1 MHIPRIT
8 DFTSDGCNPDRYVE
22 LDGDWHLAVADVVS
36 STVLASQGRDRAVNF
51 VAGSVVAV
59 LSEVLSGAGPA
70 GSPSRRDE
78 PTACQFGGDGAIVA
92 VPPGG
97 EDEAREALAALAH
110 WAETDIGIA
119 LRVGLVPVSALREQG
134 FSTMAALHDFGGGNV
149 LGLFLG
155 HGVIEAER
163 WVKQDARWRIPP
175 KPGPLPGIEGLSCRW
190 DPVPSRRGTVLS
202 VIVDPAH
209 AGRVGITALARAHE
223 RIRTIVAPETSAPF
237 GRGEHLVPPAL
248 PAWALIGLE
257 ARSRAGL
264 AGAIMSRLHA
274 IIGSA
279 LIHLSYRLGMRFGP
293 VDAEQYLRAV
303 ACQSD
308 HSKQG
313 GGLRF
318 VLDVTHQEADAIQA
332 ELEDREQAG
341 EIVFGTARSDAA
353 TMTCLVGDF
362 AMNRHVHFVDG
373 GDLGFWRASAVLKAK
388 LMGQMKA

>member
-8 DFTSDGCNPDRYVE
+8 DFTSDGCNPDRYLE
-22 LDGDWHLAVADVVS
+22 LDNDWHLAVADVVS
-36 STVLASQGRDRAVNF
+36 STVLAKQGRDRAVNF

-59 LSEVLSGAGPA
+59 LSEVLAVG
-70 GSPSRRDE
+70 RDE
-78 PTACQFGGDGAIVA
+78 PIACQFGGDGAIVA

-97 EDEAREALAALAH
+97 ADKARESLAALAH
-110 WAETDIGIA
+110 WAETTIGIS
-119 LRVGLVPVSALREQG
+119 LRVGLVPVSALRDQG

-163 WVKQDARWRIPP
+163 WVKQDTRWRIPP
-175 KPGPLPGIEGLSCRW
+175 KPGMLPGIEGLSCRW
-190 DPVPSRRGTVLS
+190 DPVPSRRGTVLC
-202 VIVDPAH
+202 VIIDPVP
-209 AGRVGITALARAHE
+209 AGRAGIAALARAHQC
-223 RIRTIVAPETSAPF
+223 IRTIVAPEISAPF
-237 GRGEHLVPPAL
+237 GRGEHLAPPAF
-248 PAWALIGLE
+248 PAWALTGLE
-257 ARSRAGL
+257 ARARTGL
-264 AGAIMSRLHA
+264 AGTLMARLWA

-279 LIHLSYRLGMRFGP
+279 MIYLSYRLGMRLGP
-293 VDAEQYLRAV
+293 VDAAHYLRAV

-318 VLDVTHQEADAIQA
+318 VLDVTHGEADAIEA

-341 EIVFGTARSDAA
+341 EIMFGTARSDAA

-362 AMNRHVHFVDG
+362 ALNRHVHFVDG
-373 GDLGFWRASAVLKAK
+373 GELGFWRASTVLKAK
-388 LMGQMKA
+388 LKP